1 MEDTTKTKQELIDE
15 LQALRSELERK
26 ESAFSKELLHLGSL
40 LEDTP
45 SLICRF
51 LPDGTLTLVNKTYC
65 DYFGKSKEELL
76 GHNLFQ
82 FIPEPEREQVRGHFL
97 SLTREEPMRT
107 LEHQVIAPDG
117 TIRWQQWTDRALV
130 DETGTVMEYQ
140 SIGIDTTRRRL
151 MAMKLQE
158 SEARTQALLDASPE
172 VAFLMDTRGNLLSC
186 NKAFCLT
193 FREPAEELLGK
204 NVLDLLPSD
213 VGETQKALGLEVTR
227 NAKLI
232 RHKDNIGGL
241 LVETSICPVLNSK
254 GEVVQLAVFSRDVT
268 QEEEMKLALQERE
281 RKLDSKSKTLEE
293 LNVALKVLLE
303 KRTQDKEEV
312 EERVVSNIKLLV
324 EPYLKKL
331 DGSGL
336 TEKQSAYL
344 DILKSHLNDIASP
357 LARKLSSDQYHL
369 TPKEMHVA
377 MLIKEGKTTKEIA
390 ELMNSSMRSVEFH
403 RENLRKKLDLTNK
416 KSNLRSRLLTMP

>member
-1 MEDTTKTKQELIDE
+1 
-15 LQALRSELERK
+15 
-26 ESAFSKELLHLGSL
+26 
-40 LEDTP
+40 
-45 SLICRF
+45 
-51 LPDGTLTLVNKTYC
+51 
-65 DYFGKSKEELL
+65 
-76 GHNLFQ
+76 
-82 FIPEPEREQVRGHFL
+82 VRRHFL
-97 SLTREEPMRT
+97 SLTREEPMIT
-107 LEHQVIAPDG
+107 YEHQVIAPDG
-117 TIRWQQWTDRALV
+117 TMRWQQWTDRALV
-130 DETGTVMEYQ
+130 DEKGKVQEYQ

-158 SEARTQALLDASPE
+158 SEARTQALLDSSPE
-172 VAFLMDTRGNLLSC
+172 VAFLIDPRGNLLSC
-186 NKAFCLT
+186 NKAFCLIFGET
-193 FREPAEELLGK
+193 AEELLQK

-213 VGETQKALGLEVTR
+213 VGESQKALALEVVR
-227 NAKLI
+227 NAKLV

-254 GEVVQLAVFSRDVT
+254 GEVVQLAVFSRDIT

-281 RKLDSKSKTLEE
+281 RKLDVKSKTLEE

-312 EERVVSNIKLLV
+312 EERVVSNIKLLI
-324 EPYLKKL
+324 EPYLRKL
-331 DGSGL
+331 EGSGL
-336 TEKQSAYL
+336 TEKQSPYL
-344 DILKSHLNDIASP
+344 DILKSHLKDIASP

-390 ELMNSSMRSVEFH
+390 QLMNSSMRSVEFH

>member
-26 ESAFSKELLHLGSL
+26 ERVQSEDVLSLVSILEHL
-40 LEDTP
+40 P
-45 SLICRF
+45 ALICRF

-65 DYFGKSKEELL
+65 DYFGRRKEELL
-76 GHNLFQ
+76 GRNFFQ
-82 FIPEPEREQVRGHFL
+82 FIPEAEREQVRRHFL
-97 SLTREEPMRT
+97 SLTREEPMIT
-107 LEHQVIAPDG
+107 YEHQVIAPDG
-117 TIRWQQWTDRALV
+117 TMRWQQWTDRALV
-130 DETGTVMEYQ
+130 DEKGKVQEYQ

-158 SEARTQALLDASPE
+158 SEARTQALLDSSPE
-172 VAFLMDTRGNLLSC
+172 VAFLIDPRGNLLSC
-186 NKAFCLT
+186 NKAFCLIFGET
-193 FREPAEELLGK
+193 AEELLQK

-213 VGETQKALGLEVTR
+213 VGESQKALALEVVR
-227 NAKLI
+227 NAKLV

-254 GEVVQLAVFSRDVT
+254 GEVVQLAVFSRDIT

-281 RKLDSKSKTLEE
+281 RKLDVKSKTLEE

-312 EERVVSNIKLLV
+312 EERVVSNIKLLI
-324 EPYLKKL
+324 EPYLRKL
-331 DGSGL
+331 EGSGL
-336 TEKQSAYL
+336 TEKQSPYL
-344 DILKSHLNDIASP
+344 DILKSHLKDIASP

-377 MLIKEGKTTKEIA
+377 MLIREGKTTKEIA
-390 ELMNSSMRSVEFH
+390 QLMNSSMRSVEFH

>member
-1 MEDTTKTKQELIDE
+1 MEDTGKTKRQLIEE
-15 LQALRSELERK
+15 LQALPSKQVENQSAPSEDIL
-26 ESAFSKELLHLGSL
+26 SL
-40 LEDTP
+40 AKILEDIP
-45 SLICRF
+45 ALFCRF

-76 GHNLFQ
+76 KHNFFQ
-82 FIPEPEREQVRGHFL
+82 FIPEEDRETVKRHFL
-97 SLTREEPMRT
+97 SLTREEPMIT
-107 LEHQVIAPDG
+107 YEHQVIAPDG
-117 TIRWQQWTDRALV
+117 TIRWQQWTDRALM
-130 DETGTVMEYQ
+130 DETGTVKEYQ
-140 SIGIDTTRRRL
+140 SIGMDITRRHL
-151 MAMKLQE
+151 MKLKLQE

-172 VAFLMDTRGNLLSC
+172 VAFLIDTRGNLLAV
-186 NKAFCLT
+186 NKAFCLRFGKT
-193 FREPAEELLGK
+193 AEELQGK
-204 NVLDLLPSD
+204 KVLDLIPSAI
-213 VGETQKALGLEVTR
+213 GKTQKALGIEVIR

-232 RHKDNIGGL
+232 RHKAKIAGL
-241 LVETSICPVLNSK
+241 LVENSICPVLNSK
-254 GEVVQLAVFSRDVT
+254 GEVVQLAVFSRDIT
-268 QEEEMKLALQERE
+268 QEEEMKLALRERE
-281 RKLDSKSKTLEE
+281 KKLKSKSKTLEE

-303 KRTQDKEEV
+303 KRTQDREEL

-357 LARKLSSDQYHL
+357 LARKLSSDQYRL
-369 TPKEMHVA
+369 TPKEMNVA

-390 ELMNSSMRSVEFH
+390 ELMHSSMRSVEFH

-416 KSNLRSRLLTMP
+416 KSNLRSRLLTIP

>member
-1 MEDTTKTKQELIDE
+1 MEDTTKTKQELIEE
-15 LQALRSELERK
+15 LQVLRSTPERRESVQSEDVLSLVSILEHIP
-26 ESAFSKELLHLGSL
+26 A
-40 LEDTP
+40 
-45 SLICRF
+45 LICRF

-65 DYFGKSKEELL
+65 DYFGKRKEELL
-76 GHNLFQ
+76 GHNFFQ
-82 FIPEPEREQVRGHFL
+82 FIPEPEREQVRRHFL
-97 SLTREEPMRT
+97 SLTREEPMIT
-107 LEHQVIAPDG
+107 YEHQVIAPDG
-117 TIRWQQWTDRALV
+117 TMRWQQWTDRALA
-130 DETGTVMEYQ
+130 DETGAVKEYQ
-140 SIGIDTTRRRL
+140 SIGIDTTHRRL

-186 NKAFCLT
+186 NKAFCLS
-193 FREPAEELLGK
+193 FRGTAEELLGK

-213 VGETQKALGLEVTR
+213 VGETQKALGLEVIR

-232 RHKDNIGGL
+232 RHKGHIGGL
-241 LVETSICPVLNSK
+241 LVETSTCPVLNSK
-254 GEVVQLAVFSRDVT
+254 GEVLQLAVFSRDIT

-281 RKLDSKSKTLEE
+281 RKLDAKSKTLEE

-312 EERVVSNIKLLV
+312 EERVVSNIKLLI
-324 EPYLKKL
+324 EPYLQKL
-331 DGSGL
+331 EGSGL

-344 DILKSHLNDIASP
+344 DILKSHLKDIASP

-403 RENLRKKLDLTNK
+403 RENLRKKLALTNK

>member
-1 MEDTTKTKQELIDE
+1 MEDTKKTQQELIEE
-15 LQALRSELERK
+15 LQALRSTPERRESVPSEDVLSLVSILEHIP
-26 ESAFSKELLHLGSL
+26 A
-40 LEDTP
+40 
-45 SLICRF
+45 LICRF

-65 DYFGKSKEELL
+65 DYFGKRKEELL
-76 GHNLFQ
+76 GHNFFQ
-82 FIPEPEREQVRGHFL
+82 FIPEPEREKVRRHFL
-97 SLTREEPMRT
+97 SLTREEPMIT
-107 LEHQVIAPDG
+107 YEHQVIAPDG
-117 TIRWQQWTDRALV
+117 TTRWQQWTDRALA
-130 DETGTVMEYQ
+130 DETGAVKEYQ

-172 VAFLMDTRGNLLSC
+172 VAFLMDTRGNLLSF
-186 NKAFCLT
+186 NKAFYLSFSGT
-193 FREPAEELLGK
+193 AGELLGK

-213 VGETQKALGLEVTR
+213 LGETEKALGLEVIR

-232 RHKDNIGGL
+232 RHKAPMGGV

-254 GEVVQLAVFSRDVT
+254 GEVLQLAVFSRDIT

-281 RKLDSKSKTLEE
+281 RKLDAKSKTLEE

-312 EERVVSNIKLLV
+312 EERVVSNIKLLI
-324 EPYLKKL
+324 EPYLQKL
-331 DGSGL
+331 EGSGL

-344 DILKSHLNDIASP
+344 DILKSHLKDIASP

-403 RENLRKKLDLTNK
+403 RENLRKKLALTNK